1 MHRRTLVVS
10 PTQQGQRLDR
20 VLCDALPGLGRAA
33 ARRLC
38 EAGLV
43 TRFGRPIARGA
54 RVGAGDVL
62 ELPAEQLTAS
72 VSPEPD
78 AALALDVVYQD
89 AFVLVVDKPAGMP
102 CHPLRPAE
110 RGTLAS
116 ALLARYPELA
126 AVGHGPREPGMVHRL
141 DTGTS
146 GLLLVAR
153 DALTFEALC
162 ALLRRGAIDKRYLAL
177 CAGTLAAPAL
187 HHAYLRAR
195 GPRVT
200 VRPGP
205 FDGAESITTELVSAE
220 PIGRFTLLEVK
231 APFARRH
238 QVRAHLAA
246 LGHPLA
252 GDALYGGP
260 AVEGLEHHGLHASA
274 LSFMHPHAGRALSV
288 QAPLPAALRT
298 VIARESTA

>member
-1 MHRRTLVVS
+1 MHRRTLVVTPS
-10 PTQQGQRLDR
+10 QDGQRLDR
-20 VLCDALPGLGRAA
+20 ALCDALPGLGRAA

-43 TRFGRPIARGA
+43 TRAGRRLPHGA
-54 RVGAGDVL
+54 RLRAGDVL
-62 ELPAEQLTAS
+62 ELPAEELTAA
-72 VSPEPD
+72 VRPEPD
-78 AALALDVVYQD
+78 AALALDVVYAD
-89 AFVLVVDKPAGMP
+89 TFLLVVDKPAGMP

-116 ALLARYPELA
+116 ALLARHPELA
-126 AVGHGPREPGMVHRL
+126 AVGHGAREPGLVHRL

-146 GLLLVAR
+146 GVLLVAR

-177 CAGTLAAPAL
+177 CAGTLAAPAV

-195 GPRVT
+195 GARVT
-200 VRPGP
+200 VRAEP
-205 FDGAESITTELVSAE
+205 FEDAEPITTELIGAQ

-260 AVEGLEHHGLHASA
+260 TVEGLEHHALHASA
-274 LSFMHPHAGRALSV
+274 LSFMHPHQGSALSV
-288 QAPLPAALRT
+288 QAPLPAALRA
-298 VIARESTA
+298 VIARASAA